1 MHKATA
7 LANVYYWNSLYK
19 KLNIDKIKTNYLPDE
34 ESLKIIPQEELN
46 KLKELEG
53 R

>member
-1 MHKATA
+1 MHKARA

-19 KLNIDKIKTNYLPDE
+19 KLNIDKVKQNYLPDE
-34 ESLKIIPQEELN
+34 ESLKIISQEELD
-46 KLKELEG
+46 KLKLLEG